1 MDVTP
6 TQGID
11 FERLTLRDGLDLAI
25 SIEEEARDRYRD
37 FAEQLTLHHTV
48 DAANFF
54 ARMARVEEI
63 HRSRLAE
70 RRQALFPGEI
80 SSAIRA
86 KVFDVEAPEFDQV
99 RVFMSVEQA
108 LKTALAAEEKAYE
121 FFARAIPQ
129 LQNTEV
135 RALFTEL
142 RDEEVEHQALVKQ
155 EMARNSGE
163 PSANAEAYGDD
174 PVAQ

>member
-1 MDVTP
+1 VTP
-6 TQGID
+6 TEGID
-11 FERLTLRDGLDLAI
+11 FARLTLRDGLDLAV

-48 DAANFF
+48 EAANFF
-54 ARMARVEEI
+54 SHMARVEEI

-70 RRQALFPGEI
+70 RRQALFPGEV

-108 LKTALAAEEKAYE
+108 LQTALAAEVKAYE
-121 FFARAIPQ
+121 FFAQAIPR
-129 LQNTEV
+129 LQNAEV

-155 EMARNSGE
+155 QMERISGE